1 MAVTPSSPPF
11 APSVRTVLVFA
22 WLVILGGK
30 LATIGAFGTDL
41 PYWDQWAKEGEHI
54 LMPWFRGQSFLTGL
68 VSAHNEHRIVPT
80 LLLNLGLVV
89 GGGQWDARVQ
99 CIASAGVHA
108 TVLVGLVGWAWRR
121 VGRHW
126 GLAALGLA
134 ALIGALP
141 IAWDNV
147 LGGFQS
153 QYYFLAGASLLAMER
168 LLSAPVAR
176 LGWWVGLGFGL
187 VALICMGSGLLVAV
201 PVLGIVLLRAVRREP
216 RGRDHVVT
224 FLAAALVLG
233 VGLWLHAAAPWHATL
248 RAKGVA
254 DFMLYVVR
262 SMAWPVPGVMAFA
275 LLVWGP
281 WVVLAVRRILGHRA
295 PGDDV
300 LIAAGLWVLLQFA
313 AVAYSRAGGST
324 HPAARYGD
332 ISSLGLLLG
341 FLSLASVTTAWPAT
355 RRRVTSWV
363 TGGCAVVALVAAVIP
378 VWNGDLP
385 VRKGQYWAFEDAVR
399 RFVADDNFAEFEK
412 RPLPF
417 PLADWLARI
426 LRDPGIRAAMPA
438 SAGVSLAGES
448 QVTVARAGD
457 GAAEPRVWA
466 SQPVRPGAPYWR
478 MEFAG
483 AFDPRTA
490 HLTVRDEAG
499 VVLRSV
505 PWPAAGAGPRAEI
518 MLAAPSV
525 SSRLELRLEG
535 PADEV
540 TLVLPRAVSRLS
552 WAGWRLAS
560 WGWTI
565 LGIAAAGAFISAVQV
580 VRRGSEHVTE
590 ANR

>member
-1 MAVTPSSPPF
+1 MRS
-11 APSVRTVLVFA
+11 VLVFA

-68 VSAHNEHRIVPT
+68 VSPHNEHRIVPT

-99 CIASAGVHA
+99 CIASAAVHA
-108 TVLVGLVGWAWRR
+108 TLLIGIVGWAWRR
-121 VGRHW
+121 VGRHF

-134 ALIGALP
+134 VLIGAFP

-176 LGWWVGLGFGL
+176 WGWWVGLASGL
-187 VALICMGSGLLVAV
+187 VSLVCMGSGLLVAV
-201 PVLGIVLLRAVRREP
+201 PVLLVVLLRAVRREP
-216 RGRDHVVT
+216 RGRDHVAT

-233 VGLWLHAAAPWHATL
+233 VGIWLHAAAPWHATL

-254 DFMLYVVR
+254 DFVLYVLR

-281 WVVLAVRRILGHRA
+281 WVTLTVRRILGHRS
-295 PGDDV
+295 PGDDA

-332 ISSLGLLLG
+332 ISSLGLLFG
-341 FLSLASVTTAWPAT
+341 FLSLASVATAWPAT
-355 RRRVTSWV
+355 TRRVTAWV
-363 TGGCAVVALVAAVIP
+363 TGVCAVAALVAAVVP
-378 VWNGDLP
+378 VWKGDLP

-426 LRDPGIRAAMPA
+426 LRDPGIRNAMPS
-438 SAGVSLAGES
+438 SAGVSLAGEN
-448 QVTVARAGD
+448 QVSVPRAGD
-457 GAAEPRVWA
+457 GQAASRVWT
-466 SQPVRPGAPYWR
+466 SEPLRPGAPYWR
-478 MEFAG
+478 LEFAG
-483 AFDPRTA
+483 TFDPRSA

-499 VVLRSV
+499 AVLRSV
-505 PWPAAGAGPRAEI
+505 PWPEKGVGPRGEI
-518 MLAAPSV
+518 MIAAPSV
-525 SSRLELRLEG
+525 PSRLELRLDG
-535 PADEV
+535 AADEV
-540 TLVLPRAVSRLS
+540 TLVLPRAVSLVS
-552 WAGWRLAS
+552 WLGWRLAS
-560 WGWTI
+560 WGWMIVGLAT
-565 LGIAAAGAFISAVQV
+565 AGAIISAVQV
-580 VRRGSEHVTE
+580 ARRAPDGAPEG
-590 ANR
+590 AR